1 LALIGGAG
9 FRPQALNPTIK
20 FGLML
25 PPHREVAVTRKRVIL
40 IGFLVLL
47 SGVGAVVWWGQSSRR
62 GAELYYSGTIE
73 ATSSNLAFQVGGR
86 VQEILTD
93 EGQSVDAGA
102 VLAVL
107 DRREYVAL
115 RDQARANLQRA
126 GQNLLQLETVL
137 EINRNVLPAEVD
149 RAAAA
154 VKALQAQLAEAE
166 SGYRVQEVERARL
179 AADAARVTLENAR
192 KDKDRYDELFR
203 KGVVAEKSRDSFNVQ
218 YEIALKEHQ
227 RTVEAYQMAREGFR
241 REEVDTARSRLAE
254 GQAALRLAQSNL
266 KKIEAAEQD
275 VEAARAQ
282 VAAAQA
288 ALDVAEIQLDHTR
301 VRAPYG
307 GIILS
312 RNVEPG
318 EVVTPSQE
326 VLSIADLSTVDLK
339 VFVAETEIGR
349 IAPGQP
355 VAVKIDTFP
364 DKVYDGRVAYISPQ
378 AEFTPKIIQTHKE
391 RVKLV
396 FLVKVSV
403 PNPHFELKSGMP
415 ADAWFR

>member
-1 LALIGGAG
+1 
-9 FRPQALNPTIK
+9 
-20 FGLML
+20 
-25 PPHREVAVTRKRVIL
+25 VTRKRLIL

-47 SGVGAVVWWGQSSRR
+47 LGVGAVVWWGQSRR
-62 GAELYYSGTIE
+62 QGAALYYSGTIE

-93 EGQSVDAGA
+93 EGQAVNTGA

-126 GQNLLQLETVL
+126 RRNLLQLETVL
-137 EINRNVLPAEVD
+137 EVNRNVLPAEVD

-166 SGYRVQEVERARL
+166 SGYRAQEVERARL
-179 AADAARVTLENAR
+179 AADVARVTLENAR

-203 KGVVAEKSRDSFNVQ
+203 KGVVAEKSRDSVTVQ
-218 YEIALKEHQ
+218 YETALREHQ
-227 RTVEAYQMAREGFR
+227 RAVEAYRMAREGFR
-241 REEVDTARSRLAE
+241 REEIDTARSRLAE

-266 KKIEAAEQD
+266 KKIEASEQD

-288 ALDVAEIQLDHTR
+288 ALDVAETQLDHTR
-301 VRAPYG
+301 LRAPYG

-349 IAPGQP
+349 ITPGQP
-355 VAVKIDTFP
+355 AAVKIDTFP

-396 FLVKVSV
+396 YLVKVSV

-415 ADAWFR
+415 ADVWFR

>member
-1 LALIGGAG
+1 
-9 FRPQALNPTIK
+9 
-20 FGLML
+20 M
-25 PPHREVAVTRKRVIL
+25 TRKRLIL
-40 IGFLVLL
+40 IGFLGLL
-47 SGVGAVVWWGQSSRR
+47 SGVGGVVWWGQSSRR

-73 ATSSNLAFQVGGR
+73 ATSSNLAFQVSGR
-86 VQEILTD
+86 VMDILTD

-115 RDQARANLQRA
+115 REQARANLQRA
-126 GQNLLQLETVL
+126 RQNLLQLETVL
-137 EINRNVLPAEVD
+137 AVNRNVLPAEVD

-166 SGYRVQEVERARL
+166 SGYRAQEVERARL

-218 YEIALKEHQ
+218 YETALKEHQ
-227 RTVEAYQMAREGFR
+227 RAVEAYQMTREGFR
-241 REEVDTARSRLAE
+241 REEIDTARSRLAE
-254 GQAALRLAQSNL
+254 GQAVLRLAQSNL
-266 KKIEAAEQD
+266 QKIEAAEQD

-282 VAAAQA
+282 VAAVQA
-288 ALDVAEIQLDHTR
+288 ALDVAEIQLDHTQL
-301 VRAPYG
+301 RAPYG

-312 RNVEPG
+312 RNVESG
-318 EVVTPSQE
+318 EVVTSSQE

-349 IAPGQP
+349 VAPGQP

-364 DKVYDGRVAYISPQ
+364 DKVYDGRVAYVSPQ

>member
-1 LALIGGAG
+1 
-9 FRPQALNPTIK
+9 
-20 FGLML
+20 MH
-25 PPHREVAVTRKRVIL
+25 PPLREVAVTRKRVIL

-154 VKALQAQLAEAE
+154 VKALQAQSAEAE

-203 KGVVAEKSRDSFNVQ
+203 KGVVAEKSRDSFKVQ

-227 RTVEAYQMAREGFR
+227 RAVEAYQMAREGFR

>member
-1 LALIGGAG
+1 
-9 FRPQALNPTIK
+9 
-20 FGLML
+20 M
-25 PPHREVAVTRKRVIL
+25 TRKRVIL

-126 GQNLLQLETVL
+126 AQNLLQLETVL

-203 KGVVAEKSRDSFNVQ
+203 KGVVAEKSRDSFKVQ

-227 RTVEAYQMAREGFR
+227 RAVEAYQMAREGFR

-254 GQAALRLAQSNL
+254 GQAALRLVQSNL